1 MSRRAAAPKKPWADK
16 NASRRVLSP
25 DETWAAELEAKVVAA
40 CHPWQRQAV
49 RDPSR
54 RISLRVGRGGGK
66 TTAKRA
72 RGLIKIS
79 KLHRA
84 RVVYFATTRDQA
96 IELNWEPL
104 KDLIDKAGERD
115 NFELSESRLVA
126 TCKRTGSRY
135 KMVGA
140 DDKQEIEKYRGQPFD
155 EVQVDE
161 GASHGPELLER
172 LLYRII
178 GPRLGERNGCIV
190 LGGTPGHILRGPFY
204 DSTRTGSDQHRPYA
218 DRDKPEYADWAKWSS
233 HHWTLKGVAELPN
246 AKKLYAAQCALWAEA
261 LVEKAANGWSDDNPI
276 WRREYL
282 GEWASDDAQNIFRYQ
297 PHLPDGTPWNQ
308 WDPPRDAL
316 GIAKLP
322 PEHLNY
328 LYGYVMDLGKKDPC
342 AINIYAIAPE
352 DPKRFIRHV
361 FNHEQRDLYAR
372 RIAEILIGEDAV
384 KQMLRGDGL
393 PDQLGGLFG
402 VTGWPAVAVAD
413 TAVLGE
419 MILDELANVYGI
431 KFKPADK
438 SPRYKYGAFE
448 GVNGDL
454 IDGRMQILKDSAT
467 EQQMQSLQWKADE
480 YGNLKE
486 DKAQANHSTDCAIY
500 IRPELIT
507 LFGDPGPTSK
517 SEPTYAD
524 PQRLGA
530 DGVDD
535 LDDGGSD
542 EFGTLLF
549 DEGDPD
555 RWG

>member
-1 MSRRAAAPKKPWADK
+1 MSRRTATPKKPWAAK
-16 NASRRVLSP
+16 NAQRRLLSP
-25 DETWAAELEAKVVAA
+25 DEQWAADLEAKVIGA
-40 CHPWQRQAV
+40 CHPWQAAAV
-49 RDPSR
+49 RDPAR

-66 TTAKRA
+66 TTSKRA
-72 RGLIKIS
+72 RGVIKIS
-79 KLHRA
+79 KIHRA
-84 RVVYFATTRDQA
+84 RVLYFATTRDQA

-115 NFELSESRLVA
+115 NFEFTESRLVC

-161 GASHGPELLER
+161 GASHSPELLER
-172 LLYRII
+172 LLFRII

-204 DSTRTGSDQHRPYA
+204 DSTRPGSEQHRPY
-218 DRDKPEYADWAKWSS
+218 DERDKPEYANWTKWSS
-233 HHWTLKGVAELPN
+233 HHWTLKSVSELPN
-246 AKKLYAAQCALWAEA
+246 AKKAYPAQVALWAEA
-261 LVEKAANGWSDDNPI
+261 LIEKATNGWSDDNPI

-282 GEWASDDAQNIFRYQ
+282 GEWAADDAQNIFRYQ
-297 PHLPDGTPWNQ
+297 PHLPDGTLWNQ
-308 WDPPRDAL
+308 WDPERDAL

-322 PEHLNY
+322 GGVSNW

-342 AINIYAIAPE
+342 AINIYAIAPD
-352 DPKRFIRHV
+352 DPKRNMWHA
-361 FNHEQRDLYAR
+361 FNLEQRDLYAR
-372 RIAEILIGEDAV
+372 RIAEILIGEAAV

-448 GVNGDL
+448 GVERRP
-454 IDGRMQILKDSAT
+454 GRRPSANPQGLAT
-467 EQQMQSLQWKADE
+467 EHQMQSLQWKADE
-480 YGNLKE
+480 YGE
-486 DKAQANHSTDCAIY
+486 SQRGQGA
-500 IRPELIT
+500 
-507 LFGDPGPTSK
+507 G
-517 SEPTYAD
+517 EPQ
-524 PQRLGA
+524 QRLHDLRAARA
-530 DGVDD
+530 DH
-535 LDDGGSD
+535 S
-542 EFGTLLF
+542 F
-549 DEGDPD
+549 
-555 RWG
+555 R